1 MDAKK
6 RNQNEIVVRDPD
18 TGDLQIIDCITGE
31 LISSSSKPQELE
43 TYVFSY
49 EMAMLIC
56 QEVQSGRTL
65 TSIGKDP
72 KFPPLHVI
80 QHWQRTQEMFKQE
93 LMLARKSR
101 AEYYHDKVA
110 EITENA
116 ANLKYGSK
124 EEIAQAKLAA
134 DQSKWLAEKGN
145 GERYGSKV
153 VHEGSTEKPI
163 VMRVIN
169 TGISRRPDIVIEP
182 TKEVTNEEKEPRQ
195 LKGKRE
201 PDE

>member
-43 TYVFSY
+43 TYVF
-49 EMAMLIC
+49 
-56 QEVQSGRTL
+56 RTL

-195 LKGKRE
+195 LKGKRD